1 MKDLFRAY
9 VPTQNKKCTVNFKG
23 VDSSDLYDY
32 DEIQPFSEYA
42 GILAEN
48 VILIDI
54 DDYDQSEIL
63 MNIVEDLQ
71 LACRVYETTRGKHF
85 IFYNIDE
92 KGNYI
97 QTKNKIKCKLACGLT
112 ADIKLGCKNSYSVL
126 KYKNKNRKV
135 IYDVFDDED
144 YESIP
149 SFLLPIKCTT
159 DFLSLESGDG
169 RNQSLFNYILILQSY
184 DFSVEEC
191 RTVIRLINKYILKD
205 PLKNEELETIL
216 RDESFQKPVFFNR
229 TGKFLFERFATYIK
243 NNNHIISIDNQLHIY
258 KDGVYVNNQKYIER
272 QMIEHIPNLKR
283 SDRMEVMAYLPL
295 LIGEDTQMSDAK
307 YILFKNGVY
316 DLEKTTLIPFGFDF
330 IITNKIPYNFIK
342 GAYCEVTDKTLDKLS
357 CNDKKIRMLLEEV
370 IGYCFY
376 RRNELRKAFILIG
389 DKSNGKSTYLDMI
402 ATLLGSENICAL
414 DLSEL
419 GDRFKTAELFG
430 KLANIGDDIGD
441 NFVPNPSVFK
451 KVVSGDKLNAERK
464 GKDPFDFNNY
474 SKLLFSANDIPR
486 IKDKSGA
493 VLNRLI
499 IIPFNATF
507 SSKDPDYDPY
517 IKYKLRSE
525 KSMEYLIQI
534 GLKGLERV
542 IKNQGFTISDGVQR
556 ELEEY
561 EEKNNPILAFFKE
574 EGKITDEP
582 TNVVYRHYLEFCR
595 LNNFSA
601 MSNIEFSK
609 QVKKRLGMKIINKTI
624 NKKKYRIFVEED
636 YA

>member
-1 MKDLFRAY
+1 MKSLFRAY
-9 VPTQNKKCTVNFKG
+9 VPTHNKKCTMSFKEI
-23 VDSSDLYDY
+23 DTDELYNY
-32 DEIQPFSEYA
+32 DNIQSFSEYA
-42 GILAEN
+42 GILADK

-54 DDYDQSEIL
+54 DDYNQSEIL

-85 IFYNIDE
+85 LFYNYDE

-97 QTKNKIKCKLACGLT
+97 QLKNKTRCKLACGII

-126 KYKNKNRKV
+126 KYKNKNRKI

-144 YESIP
+144 YESVP
-149 SFLLPIKCTT
+149 KFLLPVNSTVNLLDLKV
-159 DFLSLESGDG
+159 GDG
-169 RNQSLFNYILILQSY
+169 RNQALFNYILTLQSHE
-184 DFSVEEC
+184 FSIDEC
-191 RTVIRLINKYILKD
+191 KKTIRLINKYILSD
-205 PLKNEELETIL
+205 PLSEEELNTIL
-216 RDESFQKPVFFNR
+216 REESFRTPIFFSR

-243 NNNHIISIDNQLHIY
+243 NNHHIININNQLHIY
-258 KDGVYVNNQKYIER
+258 KDGIYVNSQKFIER

-283 SDRMEVMAYLPL
+283 SDRMEVLTYLSL
-295 LIGEDTQMSDAK
+295 LVGENTPMSDAK
-307 YILFKNGVY
+307 YIAFNNGVY
-316 DLEKTTLIPFGFDF
+316 DLEQNILYPFSYDYV
-330 IITNKIPYNFIK
+330 ITNKIPYDYVEDSYSEI
-342 GAYCEVTDKTLDKLS
+342 TDTTLDKLS
-357 CNDKKIRMLLEEV
+357 CYDVKIRDLLEEV

-376 RRNELRKAFILIG
+376 RRNELRKSFILIG

-402 ATLLGSENICAL
+402 QTLLGDDNTCAL
-414 DLSEL
+414 DLGEL

-441 NFVPNPSVFK
+441 SFVPNPSVFK
-451 KVVSGDKLNAERK
+451 KVVSGDRLNAERK

-493 VLNRLI
+493 VISRLI
-499 IIPFNATF
+499 IIPFNAIF
-507 SSKDPDYDPY
+507 SPNDPDYDPY
-517 IKYKLRSE
+517 IKYKLRSDE
-525 KSMEYLIQI
+525 SMRYLIQV
-534 GLKGLERV
+534 GLAGLNRV
-542 IKNQGFTISDGVQR
+542 LRNQTFTVSDSIQR

-574 EGKITDEP
+574 EGKIVNEP

-595 LNNFSA
+595 ANNFSA

-609 QVKKRLGMKIINKTI
+609 QVKKRLGMNIINKTI
-624 NKKKYRIFVEED
+624 NKKKYRIFVED
-636 YA
+636 

>member
-1 MKDLFRAY
+1 MKDFFRAY
-9 VPTQNKKCTVNFKG
+9 IPTHNKKCTIGFKNVN
-23 VDSSDLYDY
+23 SNDLYDY
-32 DEIQPFSEYA
+32 EEIQHFSEYA
-42 GILAEN
+42 GILSEDT
-48 VILIDI
+48 ILIDI

-63 MNIVEDLQ
+63 MNMVEDLQ

-85 IFYNIDE
+85 LFYNFDE

-97 QTKNKIKCKLACGLT
+97 QNKNKIKCKLACGLI
-112 ADIKLGCKNSYSVL
+112 ADIKLGCKNSYSIL
-126 KYKNKNRKV
+126 KYNGENRKI
-135 IYDVFDDED
+135 IYDIFDDED
-144 YESIP
+144 YEP
-149 SFLLPIKCTT
+149 VPKFLLPVKCAI
-159 DFLSLESGDG
+159 DFLSLENGDG
-169 RNQSLFNYILILQSY
+169 RNQSLFNYILTLQGY

-191 RTVIRLINKYILKD
+191 RNIIKLINKYILKD
-205 PLKNEELETIL
+205 PLSNTELETIL

-229 TGKFLFERFATYIK
+229 TGKFLFEKFANYIK
-243 NNNHIISIDNQLHIY
+243 NNNHIISIDSQLHIY
-258 KDGVYVNNQKYIER
+258 KEGVYVNSQKFIER
-272 QMIEHIPNLKR
+272 QMIEYIPNLKR
-283 SDRMEVMAYLPL
+283 SDRMEVMTYLPL
-295 LIGEDTQMSDAK
+295 LVGEDTPMSDAK
-307 YILFKNGVY
+307 YILFGNGVY
-316 DLEKTTLIPFGFDF
+316 DLEKMTLFPFDWDY
-330 IITNKIPYNFIK
+330 IITNKIPHNFIEN
-342 GAYCEVTDKTLDKLS
+342 AYCEVTDKTLDKLA

-402 ATLLGSENICAL
+402 ETLLGGENTCAL
-414 DLSEL
+414 DLNEL

-430 KLANIGDDIGD
+430 KLANVGDDIGD

-451 KVVSGDKLNAERK
+451 KVVSGDRLNAEKK

-525 KSMEYLIQI
+525 ESMEYLIQV
-534 GLKGLERV
+534 GLKGLRRV
-542 IKNQGFTISDGVQR
+542 IENQGFTISENVQR

-561 EEKNNPILAFFKE
+561 EEKNNPILAFFKDE
-574 EGKITDEP
+574 AKIENEP

-595 LNNFSA
+595 ANNFSA

-624 NKKKYRIFVEED
+624 NKKKYRIFVEE
-636 YA
+636 

>member
-1 MKDLFRAY
+1 MKSLFRAY
-9 VPTQNKKCTVNFKG
+9 VPTHNKKCTMSFKEI
-23 VDSSDLYDY
+23 DNDELYNY
-32 DEIQPFSEYA
+32 DNIQPFSEYA
-42 GILAEN
+42 GILADK

-85 IFYNIDE
+85 LFYNYDE

-97 QTKNKIKCKLACGLT
+97 QLKNKTRCKLACGII

-126 KYKNKNRKV
+126 KYKNKNRKI

-144 YESIP
+144 YESVP
-149 SFLLPIKCTT
+149 KFLLPVNSTVNLLDLKV
-159 DFLSLESGDG
+159 GDG
-169 RNQSLFNYILILQSY
+169 RNQALFNYILTLQSHE
-184 DFSVEEC
+184 FSIDEC
-191 RTVIRLINKYILKD
+191 KKTIRLINKYILSD
-205 PLKNEELETIL
+205 PLSEEELNTIL
-216 RDESFQKPVFFNR
+216 REESFRTPIFFSR

-243 NNNHIISIDNQLHIY
+243 NNHHIININNQLHIY
-258 KDGVYVNNQKYIER
+258 KDGIYVNSQKFIER

-283 SDRMEVMAYLPL
+283 SDRMEVLTYLSL
-295 LIGEDTQMSDAK
+295 LVGENTPMSDAK
-307 YILFKNGVY
+307 YIAFNNGVY
-316 DLEKTTLIPFGFDF
+316 DLEQNILYPFSHGYV
-330 IITNKIPYNFIK
+330 ITNKIPYDYVEDSYSEI
-342 GAYCEVTDKTLDKLS
+342 TDTTLDKLS
-357 CNDKKIRMLLEEV
+357 CYDGKIRDLLEEV

-376 RRNELRKAFILIG
+376 RRNELRKSFILIG

-402 ATLLGSENICAL
+402 QTLLGDDNTCAL
-414 DLSEL
+414 DLGEL

-441 NFVPNPSVFK
+441 SFVPNPSVFK
-451 KVVSGDKLNAERK
+451 KVVSGDRLNAERK

-493 VLNRLI
+493 VISRLI
-499 IIPFNATF
+499 IIPFNAIF
-507 SSKDPDYDPY
+507 SPNDPDYDPY
-517 IKYKLRSE
+517 IKYKLRSDE
-525 KSMEYLIQI
+525 SMRYLIQV
-534 GLKGLERV
+534 GLAGLNRV
-542 IKNQGFTISDGVQR
+542 LRNQTFTVSDSIQR

-574 EGKITDEP
+574 EGKIANEP

-595 LNNFSA
+595 ANNFSA

-609 QVKKRLGMKIINKTI
+609 QVKKRLGMNIINKTI
-624 NKKKYRIFVEED
+624 NKKKYRIFVED
-636 YA
+636 

>member
-1 MKDLFRAY
+1 MIDLFRAY

-23 VDSSDLYDY
+23 VASQDLYNY
-32 DEIQPFSEYA
+32 DEIQFFSEYA
-42 GILAEN
+42 GILSEN

-63 MNIVEDLQ
+63 MTIVEDLQ

-85 IFYNIDE
+85 LFYNVD
-92 KGNYI
+92 KQGNYI
-97 QTKNKIKCKLACGLT
+97 QKKNKIKCKLACGLT
-112 ADIKLGCKNSYSVL
+112 ADIKLGCKNSYSIL
-126 KYKNKNRKV
+126 KYNDENRKI
-135 IYDVFDDED
+135 IYDIFDDED
-144 YESIP
+144 YEQIP
-149 SFLLPIKCTT
+149 LFLYPVKCTT

-169 RNQSLFNYILILQSY
+169 RNQSLFNYILTLQSY
-184 DFSVEEC
+184 DFSVEDC
-191 RTVIRLINKYILKD
+191 KTTIRLINKYILKD
-205 PLKNEELETIL
+205 PLQKEELEIIL
-216 RDESFQKPVFFNR
+216 RDESFQKPIFFNR

-258 KDGVYVNNQKYIER
+258 REGVYINSQKYIER

-283 SDRMEVMAYLPL
+283 SDRMEVMTYLPL
-295 LIGEDTQMSDAK
+295 LIGEDTPMSDAK
-307 YILFKNGVY
+307 YILFNNGVY
-316 DLEKTTLIPFGFDF
+316 DLEKSILLPFDYNF
-330 IITNKIPYNFIK
+330 IITNKIPHDFIED
-342 GAYCEVTDKTLDKLS
+342 AYCEVTDKTLNKLA
-357 CNDKKIRMLLEEV
+357 CYDEKIRLLLEEV

-402 ATLLGSENICAL
+402 ATLLGSINTCAL
-414 DLSEL
+414 DLNEL

-451 KVVSGDKLNAERK
+451 KVVSGDRLNAERK
-464 GKDPFDFNNY
+464 GKDPFDFSNY

-525 KSMEYLIQI
+525 ESMQYLIQV
-534 GLKGLERV
+534 GLMGLRRV
-542 IKNQGFTISDGVQR
+542 IENQGFTISESVQK

-561 EEKNNPILAFFKE
+561 EEKNTPILAFFKD
-574 EGKITDEP
+574 GTKIENEP

-624 NKKKYRIFVEED
+624 NRKKYRIFVLGD
-636 YA
+636 

>member
-1 MKDLFRAY
+1 MRDFFRAY
-9 VPTQNKKCTVNFKG
+9 VPTHNKKCTIAFKG
-23 VDSSDLYDY
+23 VDSSDLYNY
-32 DEIQPFSEYA
+32 EEIQSFSEYA
-42 GILAEN
+42 GILSEDT
-48 VILIDI
+48 ILIDI

-63 MNIVEDLQ
+63 MTMVEDLQ

-85 IFYNIDE
+85 LFYNFDE
-92 KGNYI
+92 KGNYL
-97 QTKNKIKCKLACGLT
+97 QTKNKIKCKLGCGLT

-126 KYKNKNRKV
+126 KYKNKNRKI
-135 IYDVFDDED
+135 IYDIFDDED
-144 YESIP
+144 YETVP
-149 SFLLPIKCTT
+149 KFLLPVKCTT
-159 DFLSLESGDG
+159 DFLSLENGDG
-169 RNQSLFNYILILQSY
+169 RNQALFNYILTLQSH

-191 RTVIRLINKYILKD
+191 RNTIKLINQYVLKD
-205 PLKNEELETIL
+205 PLSDEELSVIL
-216 RDESFQKPVFFNR
+216 RNDAFQQPIFFNR
-229 TGKFLFERFATYIK
+229 TGKFLFERFANYIK
-243 NNNHIISIDNQLHIY
+243 NNNHIITINNQLHIY
-258 KDGVYVNNQKYIER
+258 KEGVYINSQRYIER
-272 QMIEHIPNLKR
+272 QMIEYIPNLKR
-283 SDRMEVMAYLPL
+283 SDRMEVMTYLPL
-295 LIGEDTQMSDAK
+295 LVGEDTSMSDAK

-316 DLEKTTLIPFGFDF
+316 DLEKTVLLPFDWDY
-330 IITNKIPYNFIK
+330 IITNKIPHNFIED
-342 GAYCEVTDKTLDKLS
+342 AYCEVTDNTLNKLA
-357 CNDKKIRMLLEEV
+357 CNNKQIRMLLEEV

-389 DKSNGKSTYLDMI
+389 DKANGKSTYLDMI
-402 ATLLGSENICAL
+402 GTLLGGENICAL

-493 VLNRLI
+493 VISRLI

-507 SSKDPDYDPY
+507 SSNDPDFDPY

-525 KSMEYLIQI
+525 ESMEYLIQI
-534 GLKGLERV
+534 GLKGLKRV
-542 IKNQGFTISDGVQR
+542 IKNQGFTISKDVQR

-574 EGKITDEP
+574 EYKIANEA
-582 TNVVYRHYLEFCR
+582 TNVVYRHYLEFCKM
-595 LNNFSA
+595 NNFSA

-609 QVKKRLGMKIINKTI
+609 QVKKRLGMKIINKTVAG
-624 NKKKYRIFVEED
+624 KKYRIFVED
-636 YA
+636 SL

>member
-1 MKDLFRAY
+1 MKNLFRAY
-9 VPTQNKKCTVNFKG
+9 VPTHNKKCTMSFKEI
-23 VDSSDLYDY
+23 DTDELYNY
-32 DEIQPFSEYA
+32 DNIQPFSEYA
-42 GILAEN
+42 GILADN

-54 DDYDQSEIL
+54 DDYNQSEIL

-85 IFYNIDE
+85 FFYNYDE

-97 QTKNKIKCKLACGLT
+97 QNKNKTKCKLACGII
-112 ADIKLGCKNSYSVL
+112 ADIKLGCRNSYSVL
-126 KYKNKNRKV
+126 KYKNKDRKI

-144 YESIP
+144 YESVP
-149 SFLLPIKCTT
+149 KFLLPVNSTVNLLDLKV
-159 DFLSLESGDG
+159 GDG
-169 RNQSLFNYILILQSY
+169 RNQALFNYILTLQSH
-184 DFSVEEC
+184 DFSVDEC
-191 RTVIRLINKYILKD
+191 KKTIRLINKYILSD
-205 PLKNEELETIL
+205 PLSEEELNTIL
-216 RDESFQKPVFFNR
+216 REESFRAPIFFSR

-243 NNNHIISIDNQLHIY
+243 NNHHIININNQLHIY
-258 KDGVYVNNQKYIER
+258 KDGIYVNSQKFIER

-283 SDRMEVMAYLPL
+283 SDRTEVLTYLSL
-295 LIGEDTQMSDAK
+295 LIGENTPMSDAK
-307 YILFKNGVY
+307 YIAFNNGVY
-316 DLEKTTLIPFGFDF
+316 DLEQGILYPFSYDY
-330 IITNKIPYNFIK
+330 IITNKIPYDYDEDSYSEI
-342 GAYCEVTDKTLDKLS
+342 TDTTLDKLA
-357 CNDKKIRMLLEEV
+357 CHDEKIRDLLEEV

-376 RRNELRKAFILIG
+376 RRNELRKSFILIG

-402 ATLLGSENICAL
+402 QTLLGDDNTCAL
-414 DLSEL
+414 DLGEL

-451 KVVSGDKLNAERK
+451 KVVSGDRLNAERK

-493 VLNRLI
+493 VISRLI

-507 SSKDPDYDPY
+507 SPNDSDYDPY

-525 KSMEYLIQI
+525 ESMRYLIQLGLE
-534 GLKGLERV
+534 GLKRV
-542 IKNQGFTISDGVQR
+542 LKNQNFTVSESIQR
-556 ELEEY
+556 ELAEY

-574 EGKITDEP
+574 EEKIANEP
-582 TNVVYRHYLEFCR
+582 TNVIYRHYLEFCR
-595 LNNFSA
+595 ANSFSA

-609 QVKKRLGMKIINKTI
+609 QVKKRLGMSIVNKTI
-624 NKKKYRIFVEED
+624 SGKKYRIFVED
-636 YA
+636 NL